1 MGTEAEKAL
10 ELHLLL
16 DKGIET
22 THAGPNSV
30 EKSHWILGHLPL
42 THPKSSKSS
51 LSHIR
56 KSQPKERPF
65 QFYNNGVIYLSILI
79 YLSS

>member
-16 DKGIET
+16 DKGVET
-22 THAGPNSV
+22 THAGPNGV

-51 LSHIR
+51 LSHIT
-56 KSQPKERPF
+56 KSQLKERSF
-65 QFYNNGVIYLSILI
+65 QFYNNEVIQYSYIIYLPS
-79 YLSS
+79 